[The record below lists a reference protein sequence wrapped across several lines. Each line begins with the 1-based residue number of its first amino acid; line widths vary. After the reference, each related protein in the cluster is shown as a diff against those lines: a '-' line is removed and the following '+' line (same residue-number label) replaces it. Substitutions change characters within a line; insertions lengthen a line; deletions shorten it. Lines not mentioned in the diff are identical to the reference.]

1 MCGLIKRDTLDNI
14 DIGFALLPV
23 YEGKGYGYEAA
34 SIILKHAKNVLRI
47 KRIVAITTKTNI
59 NSITLLKK
67 LDLKF
72 EKLRVAPLAFHRL
85 QRLEE
90 IDVRIAEG
98 LDAFVGEA
106 TREPRQHQT
115 GAVDARLDNDAL
127 YPFVA
132 SDEFQLQFL
141 AVFVAEFFN
150 RDGFGF
156 HAVRRLRFRSCLR
169 GTLTPGPLVILFSLT
184 S

>member
-1 MCGLIKRDTLDNI
+1 MKNFDTERLSISEFTTADAAFILELLNTSSWLQFVGDRGVKNIDDAVKYINDKYIESYKKNGFGLYKIALKNETPIGMCGLIKRDTLDNI

-72 EKLRVAPLAFHRL
+72 EKLIRMEGD
-85 QRLEE
+85 EE
-90 IDVRIAEG
+90 ELMLFG
-98 LDAFVGEA
+98 TSDAMD
-106 TREPRQHQT
+106 H
-115 GAVDARLDNDAL
+115 
-127 YPFVA
+127 
-132 SDEFQLQFL
+132 
-141 AVFVAEFFN
+141 
-150 RDGFGF
+150 
-156 HAVRRLRFRSCLR
+156 
-169 GTLTPGPLVILFSLT
+169 
-184 S
+184 